1 MLVYVTLKNK
11 MSNEFD
17 AILLDLT
24 TGSIDA
30 SIFDIV
36 SDSLLLKYYLLID
49 IQFKVFEE
57 MGEKTIDL
65 NCEIKGWVN
74 VEDGW
79 TDCKEF
85 NNNENDY
92 LRVARTVKMLYPIRE
107 KLLETM
113 KKRFSYEEFDRLLDI
128 TITDYDNYL
137 NR

>member
-1 MLVYVTLKNK
+1 LLVYVTLKNK

-113 KKRFSYEEFDRLLDI
+113 KKRFSYEEFDRLLEI

>member
-113 KKRFSYEEFDRLLDI
+113 KKRFSYEEFDRLLEI

>member
-1 MLVYVTLKNK
+1 VTLNNK

-36 SDSLLLKYYLLID
+36 SDSLLLKYYLLLD

-113 KKRFSYEEFDRLLDI
+113 KKRFSYEEFDRLLEI

>member
-1 MLVYVTLKNK
+1 

-36 SDSLLLKYYLLID
+36 SDSLLLKYYLLLD

-113 KKRFSYEEFDRLLDI
+113 KKRFSYEEFDRLLEI

>member
-1 MLVYVTLKNK
+1 

>member
-1 MLVYVTLKNK
+1 

-36 SDSLLLKYYLLID
+36 SDSLLLKYYLLLD